1 MFDIKYYANKI
12 TNNILKIK
20 YNMYLYYIRYYIY
33 KANTVQDLIRILK
46 NIAYNYKNITGDEL
60 FTILTD
66 CFIKYPLTDI
76 ELQKMSN
83 WEQIHNT
90 ELGETNYVTTI
101 IWLCSIQSIEE
112 NEKKLLICNTKK

>member
-101 IWLCSIQSIEE
+101 IWLCSIQSIQE
-112 NEKKLLICNTKK
+112 NEQKLLICNTKK